1 MILNWFSCD
10 GCAVPLMEITA
21 GRTRQIILT
30 VDCKTYDKLVRC
42 TELTELGSDVGST
55 NRELFVYGRP
65 NADKLS
71 VVLESHSYEFAFFL
85 YNCSLALRSK
95 IRSASFMPNAF
106 SNTDSVCGII
116 NR

>member
-1 MILNWFSCD
+1 
-10 GCAVPLMEITA
+10 MEITT

-30 VDCKTYDKLVRC
+30 VDCKTHDKLVRC
-42 TELTELGSDVGST
+42 TELTELGSDVRST
-55 NRELFVYGRP
+55 NRELFVYGRS

-85 YNCSLALRSK
+85 DNCSPALRSK
-95 IRSASFMPNAF
+95 IRSTSFMSNTF